1 MSTST
6 SVTKL
11 NEHNYR
17 TWAIEAKDLLKH
29 LNVWRVVDGSKIVPR
44 PPTPPEAT
52 ESTTEAADTVDIKF
66 KFKPESKDPAYL
78 TRFDHFLRDW
88 RAYCNNYEKATGTI
102 SGMLEPSV
110 RSRYTEEKFD
120 GPKVLWDRIKSDFE
134 EIIKLDGEY
143 EMAKLTT
150 SKLESYPSVT

>member
-6 SVTKL
+6 SITKL

-29 LNVWRVVDGSKIVPR
+29 LNVWRVVDGSEIVPQ
-44 PPTPPEAT
+44 PLIPPEAT
-52 ESTTEAADTVDIKF
+52 ASTSEAADTVDIKF

-78 TRFDHFLRDW
+78 TRSDHFLRNW
-88 RAYCNNYEKATGTI
+88 RAYCNNYEKATSTI

-110 RSRYTEEKFD
+110 RSRYTDEKFD
-120 GPKVLWDRIKSDFE
+120 DPKVL
-134 EIIKLDGEY
+134 
-143 EMAKLTT
+143 
-150 SKLESYPSVT
+150 